1 MSIKLNSNI
10 PEIDPNDPNKS
21 IEGAWDRHRF
31 NIKMVNPANK
41 RKYNVIV
48 VGTGLAGASAAATLG
63 ELGYNV
69 LNFCFQDSPR
79 RAHSIA
85 AQG

>member
-1 MSIKLNSNI
+1 MI
-10 PEIDPNDPNKS
+10 PKS
-21 IEGAWDRHRF
+21 IESAWDRHRF

-63 ELGYNV
+63 ELATMFSV
-69 LNFCFQDSPR
+69 IFKTPQEHTLLL
-79 RAHSIA
+79 HKVE
-85 AQG
+85 